1 MMRSTVLL
9 LVAVCLLLTPQ
20 LSMTTHSKTQRC
32 SPTPTPDG
40 LIASWAAETVAHLKG
55 RVDVRVLINS
65 TTQSMRVPIH
75 KVETE
80 IIALPLSTQD
90 IATAERLSLRLNSI
104 ISLNLVEET
113 SFARADLF
121 ITAVCEPEHHT
132 DYGIVTSNKA
142 GDKLIMLINT
152 CSDVYRNYKGSFGPI
167 FLHELGHVLGLEHPF
182 DASDG
187 DCMISTVQF
196 GPKSAH
202 TGHTLMAYREAP
214 KGGSLDFYTAT
225 DIQALL
231 KIWGPNRPRQMSTQ
245 HPTR

>member
-1 MMRSTVLL
+1 MRYRSIFLMAL
-9 LVAVCLLLTPQ
+9 CLTLILPSAITA
-20 LSMTTHSKTQRC
+20 KAKGKRC
-32 SPTPTPDG
+32 SPVPKPDG

-75 KVETE
+75 RVETE

-113 SFARADLF
+113 SYERADLF

-187 DCMISTVQF
+187 DCMISTDQF

-202 TGHTLMAYREAP
+202 TGHTLMAYREDP

-231 KIWGPNRPRQMSTQ
+231 KIWGPNRPKRTSTQ